1 MIKLILKVASYL
13 PHLKSQ
19 PVRFCCFRFR
29 LRLEATS
36 GLGGVK
42 AGGRAA
48 LFRI

>member
-1 MIKLILKVASYL
+1 MIKLILKVASYP
-13 PHLKSQ
+13 PHPKSQ
-19 PVRFCCFRFR
+19 LVRLVWFE
-29 LRLEATS
+29 LETTS